1 MNLAP
6 CLLNL
11 FFPKGRP
18 MHKQRGKD
26 YRRRIDQALA
36 TPKLQDALH
45 KFGDAYLEARGKAF
59 ANLDF
64 EALRGAIYEMK
75 SSVRENHQALL
86 EQFIANAKA
95 AGATVYVA
103 ESAADANR
111 YISELAQSR
120 GATLAVKSKSMV
132 SEEIHLN
139 QALEQADVRALET
152 DLGEWI
158 VQLAGQR
165 PSHMVMPAIHM
176 FKEEVAELFSR
187 ESGKQEPAEIE
198 HLVEV
203 ARQQLRGSY
212 FQADIGITGAN
223 VAVAETGGIA
233 LVTNEGNARLA
244 STLPKIHVALIG
256 IEKLVPNLE
265 DAARIIQVLP
275 KNATGQ
281 LLTSYVTWI
290 RGAVPCS
297 GEDKELHFVLL
308 DNGRSS
314 LAASEDCRDALNCI
328 RCGACANVCPVYQTV
343 GGHVFGHVYIGA
355 IGIILTAYYHGI
367 DNAAELVKAC
377 IGCRSC
383 VAVCPAEIDLEEII
397 LHLRETIGDREGIG
411 TGKALVFRKIM
422 QNRTLFHSMIKAAS
436 MLQKPVTRGER
447 TIRHLPLFFSPLTE
461 WRTLPAIADT
471 PLREAF
477 STKRQQVDTPR
488 YRVALFGGCA
498 NDFLY
503 PELGLDLVEV
513 MNALGV
519 EVFYPQE
526 QNCCGI
532 PATYSGDKATSVAL
546 AKQNI
551 RALLEDDPDY
561 VLTTCPTCAMAL
573 KEHFLADLK
582 DNPEWSE
589 RAAVLSSKTIDAA
602 SFVLNQLDGAG
613 LFSGLESGEKV
624 TYHDSCHLKRGMG
637 VWQEPRQLLQDAGL
651 ELVEMAHADRCCG
664 FGGSYS
670 LTSHPEISRQ
680 ILQDK
685 VADIEASGAGC
696 VAMDCPGC
704 MMQIRGGL
712 GKAESEVRARHTIE
726 LLAEALR
733 RKES

>member
-1 MNLAP
+1 
-6 CLLNL
+6 
-11 FFPKGRP
+11 
-18 MHKQRGKD
+18 MHKQRGKE
-26 YRRRIDQALA
+26 YRQRIDQALA
-36 TPKLQDALH
+36 TPKLQEALH
-45 KFGDAYLEARGKAF
+45 KFGDAFLVARERAF
-59 ANLDF
+59 ADLDF
-64 EALRGAIYEMK
+64 ESLRSAIADMK
-75 SSVRENHQALL
+75 SSVRDNHRTLL
-86 EQFIANAKA
+86 DRFIRNAEA
-95 AGATVYVA
+95 SGARVYVA

-111 YISELAQSR
+111 YISELARSK

-139 QALEQADVRALET
+139 RALDQAGTRALET

-187 ESGKQEPAEIE
+187 ETGRQEPAEIG

-203 ARQQLRGSY
+203 ARKQLRDSY

-244 STLPKIHVALIG
+244 STLPKVHVALIG
-256 IEKLVPNLE
+256 IEKLVPSLE
-265 DAARIIQVLP
+265 DAARLIQVLP

-290 RGAVPCS
+290 RGAVPCA
-297 GEDKELHFVLL
+297 GEDKELHYVLL

-343 GGHVFGHVYIGA
+343 GGHVFGHIYIGA
-355 IGIILTAYYHGI
+355 IGIILTAYYHGME
-367 DNAAELVKAC
+367 NAAELVRAC

-383 VAVCPAEIDLEEII
+383 VTVCPANIDLEEII
-397 LHLRETIGDREGIG
+397 LHLRETIGEDEGIG
-411 TGKALVFRKIM
+411 TGKALVFRRIM
-422 QNRTLFHSMIKAAS
+422 QNRKLFHSMIKAAS

-477 STKRQQVDTPR
+477 ADKPQQVDNPR

-503 PELGLDLVEV
+503 PELGLDLIEV
-513 MNALGV
+513 MNALDV
-519 EVFYPQE
+519 EVFYPRE

-532 PATYSGDKATSVAL
+532 PATYSGEKETAVEL

-551 RALLEDDPDY
+551 RALLEDAPDY

-573 KEHFLADLK
+573 KEHFVDYLSNDP
-582 DNPEWSE
+582 DWSE
-589 RAAVLSSKTIDAA
+589 RAAALSAKTVDAA

-613 LFSGLESGEKV
+613 LFSGLADGETV
-624 TYHDSCHLKRGMG
+624 TYHDSCHLKRGVG
-637 VWQEPRQLLQDAGL
+637 VWQEPRHLLKETGHT
-651 ELVEMAHADRCCG
+651 LVEMEHADRCCG

-670 LTSHPEISRQ
+670 LTSHPAISKQ

-685 VADIEASGAGC
+685 VADIQASGASC

-712 GKAESEVRARHTIE
+712 GKAESTVQARHTVE
-726 LLAEALR
+726 LLAAALR
-733 RKES
+733 RKR